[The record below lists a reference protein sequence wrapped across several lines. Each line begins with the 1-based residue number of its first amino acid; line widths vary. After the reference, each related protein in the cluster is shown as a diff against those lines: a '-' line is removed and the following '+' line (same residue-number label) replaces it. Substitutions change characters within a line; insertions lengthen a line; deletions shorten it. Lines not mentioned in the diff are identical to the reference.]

1 MNQPLLDLY
10 KKNEPTIVEV
20 RSRCHEEMEGPFLT
34 APNDDY
40 WRSPRKVAFI
50 GQETKGW
57 TSETDICAQMATCTR
72 FNLGEGYNPTPF
84 WNIIRKFEAALTGST
99 YSSAWLNLNRYG
111 EGGGRPS
118 WVNQQ
123 ILAELDFLLLEEL
136 TLINPAVVIF
146 FTGPNYD
153 QRISELLQATTLQIE
168 SFPPRKLC
176 RLRSPVLPSVIF
188 RTYHP
193 KYLRLCRLEQPV
205 IDAIVAVAEQETRR
219 TANTA

>member
-1 MNQPLLDLY
+1 MEQPLLDLY
-10 KKNEPTIVEV
+10 KKHEPTIVAV
-20 RSRCHEEMEGPFLT
+20 KSRCQEEMEGPFLT

-40 WRSPRKVAFI
+40 WRLPRKVAFV

-57 TSETDICAQMATCTR
+57 TNETDIYAQMATYSR
-72 FNLGEGYNPTPF
+72 FNLGKAYYSSPF

-99 YSSAWLNLNRYG
+99 FSLAWLNLNRYD

-118 WVNQQ
+118 VENQR

-146 FTGPNYD
+146 FTGPEYD
-153 QRISELLQATTLQIE
+153 QRISKLLKATPLEIE
-168 SFPPRKLC
+168 SFPPRQLC

-193 KYLRLCRLEQPV
+193 KYLRLSKIEQPV
-205 IDAIVAVAEQETRR
+205 IDSIVAVAEHG
-219 TANTA
+219 